1 MAGHKFISE
10 MPFNVNGGITNHIT
24 VNQTGGQMLIDA
36 RTYNAEIMKHKGS
49 EEGGVEKSKT
59 SPEYDV
65 SERAAE
71 TPFYGTD
78 DEAGT
83 ESTDEGIVATDE
95 DQEEEVE
102 AEDDKEEQV
111 KSKDEKP
118 KSKIVSKIP
127 RIVITDDTR
136 RQDDDRE
143 TKNLSKIATKI
154 PRRP

>member
-1 MAGHKFISE
+1 M
-10 MPFNVNGGITNHIT
+10 
-24 VNQTGGQMLIDA
+24 
-36 RTYNAEIMKHKGS
+36 MKDKAS
-49 EEGGVEKSKT
+49 EEGDAVKSKT
-59 SPEYDV
+59 SPKYDF
-65 SERAAE
+65 SESSGE
-71 TPFYGTD
+71 TPVNGTD

-136 RQDDDRE
+136 GRDEDGE
-143 TKNLSKIATKI
+143 SKHLSKIATKI
-154 PRRP
+154 